1 MKKTWLITGCSSGL
15 GQHLAV
21 AAAARGDNVVAT
33 ARDPA
38 VLQPLTRQFP
48 DNLKAVRLDVTDASA
63 AAAAI
68 AFAQQAFGGLDVL
81 VNNAGVGFIGA
92 VEEAEPSEYRPVFE
106 VNVFGLIEMTRLALP
121 ALRERGA
128 GRIVNLSSGAGLSGG
143 PGSGYYSAS
152 KFAVEGFS
160 ESLAREVE
168 PLGLRVIIVEPGPF
182 RTDFLGRSIALAK
195 QVIGAYADTAGRR
208 RAYRDSNDGR
218 QAGDPRKA
226 AAVIVQAVEAANPPL
241 HLPLGPV
248 AYDIAEHKLS
258 SLRADMDAWRA
269 IARHTDYD

>member
-38 VLQPLTRQFP
+38 ILQPLTRQFP

-121 ALRERGA
+121 ALRERGS

-226 AAVIVQAVEAANPPL
+226 AAVILQAVEAANPPL

-269 IARHTDYD
+269 IARHTDFD

>member
-1 MKKTWLITGCSSGL
+1 M
-15 GQHLAV
+15 
-21 AAAARGDNVVAT
+21 
-33 ARDPA
+33 
-38 VLQPLTRQFP
+38 
-48 DNLKAVRLDVTDASA
+48 
-63 AAAAI
+63 
-68 AFAQQAFGGLDVL
+68 
-81 VNNAGVGFIGA
+81 
-92 VEEAEPSEYRPVFE
+92 
-106 VNVFGLIEMTRLALP
+106 
-121 ALRERGA
+121 
-128 GRIVNLSSGAGLSGG
+128 
-143 PGSGYYSAS
+143 
-152 KFAVEGFS
+152 
-160 ESLAREVE
+160 
-168 PLGLRVIIVEPGPF
+168 IIVEPGPF

-226 AAVIVQAVEAANPPL
+226 AAVILQAVEAANPPL

>member
-92 VEEAEPSEYRPVFE
+92 AEEAEPSEYRPVFE
-106 VNVFGLIEMTRLALP
+106 VNVFGLIEMTAWRCQRCARAVP
-121 ALRERGA
+121 AA
-128 GRIVNLSSGAGLSGG
+128 SSTCRPG
-143 PGSGYYSAS
+143 PGSRE
-152 KFAVEGFS
+152 V
-160 ESLAREVE
+160 LARVTTAPASSPSRDFPSPWRGRSS
-168 PLGLRVIIVEPGPF
+168 PLG
-182 RTDFLGRSIALAK
+182 
-195 QVIGAYADTAGRR
+195 
-208 RAYRDSNDGR
+208 
-218 QAGDPRKA
+218 
-226 AAVIVQAVEAANPPL
+226 
-241 HLPLGPV
+241 
-248 AYDIAEHKLS
+248 
-258 SLRADMDAWRA
+258 
-269 IARHTDYD
+269 

>member
-121 ALRERGA
+121 ALRARGA

-226 AAVIVQAVEAANPPL
+226 AAVILQAVEAANPPL

>member
-15 GQHLAV
+15 GQHIAV

-38 VLQPLTRQFP
+38 VLQSLTQRFP
-48 DNLKAVRLDVTDASA
+48 DNLKAVPLDVTDANA

-68 AFAQQAFGGLDVL
+68 AFAQEAFGGLDVL

-121 ALRERGA
+121 ALRESGA

-168 PLGLRVIIVEPGPF
+168 SLGLRVIIVEPGPF

-195 QVIGAYADTAGRR
+195 QVIDAYADTAGRR
-208 RAYRDSNDGR
+208 RAYRDNNDGR

-226 AAVIVQAVEAANPPL
+226 AAVILQAVEAANPPL

-248 AYDIAEHKLS
+248 AYDIAEHKLI

-269 IARHTDYD
+269 IALHTDYD

>member
-121 ALRERGA
+121 VLRERGA